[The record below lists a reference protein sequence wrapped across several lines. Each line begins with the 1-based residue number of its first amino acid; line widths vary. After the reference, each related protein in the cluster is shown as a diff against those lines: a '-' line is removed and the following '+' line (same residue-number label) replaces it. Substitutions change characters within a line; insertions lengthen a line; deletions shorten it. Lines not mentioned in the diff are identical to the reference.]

1 MAVPERQELVKVIWF
16 VAGNVLF
23 GTGLIFHAFLYNF
36 YLEALHLSAQVM
48 GHAAAALFGGGL
60 VVLLPA
66 GALGDRLG
74 PKAVIVTGAAVVTV
88 GLALGAVAA
97 APVAIYAAAALAGA
111 GSGMWRVVT
120 APILMGLTEPR
131 MRARAFAWNVGL
143 LVAWGGFGTAIAGA
157 ASQWLEVR
165 YGFERLPAVRAAL
178 VLGAMGSAASLWPFL
193 ALRLS
198 AGPRPVGIAPAG
210 PQRAGRKPIGWR
222 DVMPLIG
229 LVAVWMLGP
238 ALAAPFLNIFF
249 SREHGLSIARTGFI
263 FAGANVA
270 WALAVL
276 ASGEVAV
283 RIGVRRL
290 LVTALLFFAPAMWG
304 LSVAGSVGLAIALYF
319 LQGLIAPVTNPL
331 IDQWLL
337 GQTPRE
343 RMSLVS
349 SWRQVAADA
358 SAMVGASVGGRLLV
372 GGAFNALFLV
382 AGAVGLVGA
391 LGLIAAANRG
401 SHPALASARHEA
413 VQDASD
419 PPPLEGED
427 GAR

>member
-1 MAVPERQELVKVIWF
+1 MAVPERQELVRVMWF

-36 YLEALHLSAQVM
+36 YLDALRLSPQVM
-48 GHAAAALFGGGL
+48 GHAAAALTGGGL
-60 VVLLPA
+60 VMLLPA

-74 PKAVIVTGAAVVTV
+74 PRAVVVTAAAVLAI
-88 GLALGAVAA
+88 GLALGAVAV
-97 APVAIYAAAALAGA
+97 APVAIYAAAVLAGA

-120 APILMGLTEPR
+120 APILMELAEPR
-131 MRARAFAWNVGL
+131 VRARVFAWNVGL

-157 ASQWLEVR
+157 TSQWLEVR
-165 YGFERLPAVRAAL
+165 YGFDRLLALRVAL
-178 VLGAMGSAASLWPFL
+178 VVGAIGSAASLLPFQ

-198 AGPRPVGIAPAG
+198 PGPLPVDVAAPHAH
-210 PQRAGRKPIGWR
+210 RAGANAAGWR
-222 DVMPLIG
+222 DVAPLIG
-229 LVAVWMLGP
+229 LVAVWMAGP

-249 SREHGLSIARTGFI
+249 SREHALSITRTAFM

-270 WALAVL
+270 WALAVF

-290 LVTALLFFAPAMWG
+290 LVAALLFFAPAMWG
-304 LSVAGSVGLAIALYF
+304 LSLAGSVELAIVLYF

-343 RMSLVS
+343 RRSVVS
-349 SWRQVAADA
+349 SWRQVAADT
-358 SAMVGASVGGRLLV
+358 SAMVGASVGGRLLM
-372 GGAFNALFLV
+372 GGAFDGLFLV

-391 LGLIAAANRG
+391 LGLIAAVNRG
-401 SHPALASARHEA
+401 TTPH
-413 VQDASD
+413 
-419 PPPLEGED
+419 
-427 GAR
+427 

>member
-1 MAVPERQELVKVIWF
+1 MTGPERQQLMKVMWF
-16 VAGNVLF
+16 VAGNLLF

-36 YLEALHLSAQVM
+36 YLEALHLSAQAM
-48 GHAAAALFGGGL
+48 GHAAAALTAGGL
-60 VVLLPA
+60 VVLVPA

-74 PKAVIVTGAAVVTV
+74 PKAVLMTGAAVLAI
-88 GLALGAVAA
+88 GLALGAVAV

-120 APILMGLTEPR
+120 APILMELTGPR
-131 MRARAFAWNVGL
+131 VRARAFAWNVGL
-143 LVAWGGFGTAIAGA
+143 LVAWGGVGTAIAGA
-157 ASQWLEVR
+157 TSQWLEAR
-165 YGFERLPAVRAAL
+165 YGFDRLLAVRAAL
-178 VLGAMGSAASLWPFL
+178 VLGAIGSAASLLPFRALHL
-193 ALRLS
+193 A
-198 AGPRPVGIAPAG
+198 AGSTPVGAAAAGLPPAG
-210 PQRAGRKPIGWR
+210 ADPVGWR
-222 DVMPLIG
+222 DVVPLIG
-229 LVAVWMLGP
+229 LVAVWMVGP
-238 ALAAPFLNIFF
+238 ALAAPFFNIFF
-249 SREHGLSIARTGFI
+249 SREHGLSIARTGFV

-270 WALAVL
+270 WALAVF

-290 LVTALLFFAPAMWG
+290 LVAALLFFAPAMWG
-304 LSVAGSVGLAIALYF
+304 LSTAGTVELAIVLYF

-343 RMSLVS
+343 RMSAVS

-372 GGAFNALFLV
+372 GGAFDALFLV

-391 LGLIAAANRG
+391 LGLIV
-401 SHPALASARHEA
+401 A
-413 VQDASD
+413 VTRRAT
-419 PPPLEGED
+419 PH
-427 GAR
+427 